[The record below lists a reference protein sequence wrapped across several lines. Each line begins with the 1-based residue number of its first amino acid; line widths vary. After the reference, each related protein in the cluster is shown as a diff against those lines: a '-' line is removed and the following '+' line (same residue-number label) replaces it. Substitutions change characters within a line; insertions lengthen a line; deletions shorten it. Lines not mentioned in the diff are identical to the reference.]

1 MRPTVRLPM
10 PARETDIWRQAA
22 RDPQIAGELELL
34 YERVAR
40 ETLERRPACDRS
52 GRCCH
57 FDAWGHRLYVT
68 GLEAAYL
75 VARLQT
81 PLTGPAIDEARSRGG
96 CPFQRALLCTVHP
109 LRPLGC
115 RAYFCDPTSTDW
127 QHDLTER
134 MLAELR
140 ALHDR
145 HEIPYRY
152 AEWRA
157 LLEMLVDEQTPA
169 P

>member
-1 MRPTVRLPM
+1 M
-10 PARETDIWRQAA
+10 ASREADIWLQAA
-22 RDPQIAGELELL
+22 ADPQIAGELELL
-34 YERVAR
+34 YEHIAR
-40 ETLERRPACDRS
+40 DTAQRRPRCDQS
-52 GRCCH
+52 GRCCD

-75 VARLQT
+75 VARLEH
-81 PLTGPAIDEARSRGG
+81 PLTPGAIADARARGG
-96 CPFQRALLCTVHP
+96 CPFQRALLCTVHS

-127 QHDLTER
+127 QQDLTER

-145 HEIPYRY
+145 HDIPYRY

-157 LLEMLVDEQTPA
+157 LLETLTEPKTPD